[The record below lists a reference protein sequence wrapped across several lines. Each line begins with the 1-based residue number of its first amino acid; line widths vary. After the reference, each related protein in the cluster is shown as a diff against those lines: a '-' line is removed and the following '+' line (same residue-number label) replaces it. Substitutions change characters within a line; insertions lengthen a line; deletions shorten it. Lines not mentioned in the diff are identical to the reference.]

1 MWTWI
6 FGDAALSSTHNSAVD
21 ADAQIAASPAKTTAS
36 STSTTPSSTPST
48 AAKSSSG
55 SSAKAVSDDAATA
68 PAAGSTTPS
77 STQSTSSSSAS
88 SDSNYCISSAS
99 AAALAAKAAANGTS
113 EGVYAGTPPWVMET
127 PSMLMYSLTY
137 NGVKTVSVWDSSTS
151 SYTTEQVLDFTA
163 SELTI
168 QSMVTYSIQNG
179 QTVYNNAG
187 SGTTTTLI
195 DPHLMVVKMTAD
207 LLGLIPQTYD
217 PSNPPPLPVGLT
229 IPLIPILFTDVTTQ
243 LAYLNTSSIS
253 VPGFDGFAKDGI
265 ASPQ

>member
-48 AAKSSSG
+48 AANSSSG
-55 SSAKAVSDDAATA
+55 SSAKAVSDDATTA

-88 SDSNYCISSAS
+88 SDSNCISSAS

-113 EGVYAGTPPWVMET
+113 EGVYAGSTPWVMET

-137 NGVKTVSVWDSSTS
+137 NGVKTVSVWDSSTN

>member
-6 FGDAALSSTHNSAVD
+6 FGDAALSSSHNSAVD
-21 ADAQIAASPAKTTAS
+21 ADAQIPASSAKTTAS
-36 STSTTPSSTPST
+36 SVSTTPSSTPST
-48 AAKSSSG
+48 ATKSSAAAEPSDTE
-55 SSAKAVSDDAATA
+55 SSTAATG
-68 PAAGSTTPS
+68 GSTSKAS
-77 STQSTSSSSAS
+77 SKQDTASSSAS
-88 SDSNYCISSAS
+88 SSDSNCISSAS
-99 AAALAAKAAANGTS
+99 AAALAAKAAADGTS
-113 EGVYAGTPPWVMET
+113 EGVYAGSTPWVMET

-229 IPLIPILFTDVTTQ
+229 VPLIPILFTNVTTQ
-243 LAYLNTSSIS
+243 IAYLNTSSIS
-253 VPGFDGFAKDGI
+253 VPGFDGFAKDGV

>member
-55 SSAKAVSDDAATA
+55 SSAKAVSDDATTA

-77 STQSTSSSSAS
+77 GTQSTSSSSTS
-88 SDSNYCISSAS
+88 SDSNCISSAS

-113 EGVYAGTPPWVMET
+113 EGVYAGTTPWVMET

-207 LLGLIPQTYD
+207 LLGLLPQTYD